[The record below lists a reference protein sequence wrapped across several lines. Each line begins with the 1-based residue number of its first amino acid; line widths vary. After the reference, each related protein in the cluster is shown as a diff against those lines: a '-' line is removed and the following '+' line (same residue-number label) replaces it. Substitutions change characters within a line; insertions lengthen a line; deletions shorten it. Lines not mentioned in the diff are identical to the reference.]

1 MSAVAFSRLLSFFG
15 VLNIQSANY
24 YKKDRNRFSV
34 INTALFRLL
43 NFVEVCSQYFSPWFI
58 SSPESHGSF
67 EISSLSVCIIILAYP
82 AVSISPGWSV
92 FVFLFI
98 SITMGECE
106 GTHMVCVIC
115 GLPKCFL

>member
-1 MSAVAFSRLLSFFG
+1 MQ
-15 VLNIQSANY
+15 NIQSANY
-24 YKKDRNRFSV
+24 YKEDRNRFSV

-43 NFVEVCSQYFSPWFI
+43 NFVEVCSWYFSPWFI
-58 SSPESHGSF
+58 SSPECHGSF

-98 SITMGECE
+98 SITLGEHE
-106 GTHMVCVIC
+106 ETHVVCVIS
-115 GLPKCFL
+115 GFP